1 MFNKNNLVLQ
11 SSNGTPNTPKIWV
24 YHSDD
29 PDTDIVVVN
38 YFLTANDV
46 LTKNDII
53 FVVASVSTT
62 PVHKIVIVNE
72 VTDLTVDV
80 TDGTTISATDNT

>member
-29 PDTDIVVVN
+29 PDTDIVAVD

-80 TDGTTISATDNT
+80 TDGTTISATDNS

>member
-11 SSNGTPNTPKIWV
+11 SSTGTPNTPKIWV

-29 PDTDIVVVN
+29 LDTDIISVD
-38 YFLTANDV
+38 YFLTANDI
-46 LTKNDII
+46 LSKNDMI
-53 FVVASVSTT
+53 FVVADVSGT

-80 TDGTTISATDNT
+80 TDGTTISAVDNS